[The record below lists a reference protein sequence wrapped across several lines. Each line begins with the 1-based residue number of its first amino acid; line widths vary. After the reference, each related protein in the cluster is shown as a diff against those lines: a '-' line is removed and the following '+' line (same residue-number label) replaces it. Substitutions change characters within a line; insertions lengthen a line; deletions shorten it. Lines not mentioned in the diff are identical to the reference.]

1 VLTALSLGEKVGIV
15 TVLPNVVPMIQ
26 SLIRRYA
33 LTERCRSVRVVD
45 IPVLSLDEPDVLLS
59 RLAKQAS
66 EAVALEEADAI
77 VLGCTGMIGV
87 AAALQRQ
94 LESDGTYVPVVDP
107 TGAAVLWLE
116 SQVRLG
122 IRPSRTT
129 YMPPPAKARQS

>member
-1 VLTALSLGEKVGIV
+1 
-15 TVLPNVVPMIQ
+15 M
-26 SLIRRYA
+26 
-33 LTERCRSVRVVD
+33 
-45 IPVLSLDEPDVLLS
+45 
-59 RLAKQAS
+59 
-66 EAVALEEADAI
+66 

-87 AAALQRQ
+87 AAALQKQ

-122 IRPSRTT
+122 IRQSRTT